1 MNQINQVSCEY
12 IAPNK
17 TIETI
22 ELYRDSHCRT
32 LWIYNYK
39 GISYSVFDTKENLIA
54 FLEGS
59 RQPEAHFNTEKE
71 LDEWLMVSN
80 LH

>member
-22 ELYRDSHCRT
+22 ELYRGSYRRT
-32 LWIYNYK
+32 IWIYNYK
-39 GISYSVFDTKENLIA
+39 GFSYNVFETKRNLTE
-54 FLEGS
+54 FLKEPQ
-59 RQPEAHFNTEKE
+59 QPDAHFNTEKE

-80 LH
+80 LK